1 MSRASR
7 APSHQIT
14 KGVSMRTLL
23 IGLTIVLTLL
33 VVACGPFASSEPA
46 TVPTSAPAI
55 APATAPAATAAATP
69 TTAPQTAPTA
79 RPQISPTAA
88 PANTAAGDT
97 VRIVLVQGSNEAR
110 YRVREQLA
118 GVNFPSDA
126 VGATKAV
133 TGVIVAKPDGTI
145 LRDQSKITVDL
156 STLRS
161 DDDRRDNFLR
171 TSALQTSRYP
181 TATFVP
187 TEARGLSLPLKDG

>member
-23 IGLTIVLTLL
+23 FGLTIVLTLL
-33 VVACGPFASSEPA
+33 VAACGPFASSEPA

-97 VRIVLVQGSNEAR
+97 VRITVYRGKKKIDVDVTLGEAR
-110 YRVREQLA
+110 EQ
-118 GVNFPSDA
+118 V
-126 VGATKAV
+126 
-133 TGVIVAKPDGTI
+133 
-145 LRDQSKITVDL
+145 
-156 STLRS
+156 
-161 DDDRRDNFLR
+161 
-171 TSALQTSRYP
+171 
-181 TATFVP
+181 
-187 TEARGLSLPLKDG
+187 